1 MIELLGDLIEWIGDL
16 FDVSEGVT
24 EVVGGGADILN
35 IAFDVVS
42 TALLIQGAVY
52 VASLTVDSIRSELN
66 NRRELKNKGVT
77 NVIIQEFI
85 EKNGYTEISLAAL
98 NAQNQQVGTVQM
110 RTKGSS
116 NVEKGQRIKL

>member
-16 FDVSEGVT
+16 FGVSEGVT

>member
-1 MIELLGDLIEWIGDL
+1 MIELLGDFIEWIGDL

>member
-24 EVVGGGADILN
+24 DVVGGGADILN